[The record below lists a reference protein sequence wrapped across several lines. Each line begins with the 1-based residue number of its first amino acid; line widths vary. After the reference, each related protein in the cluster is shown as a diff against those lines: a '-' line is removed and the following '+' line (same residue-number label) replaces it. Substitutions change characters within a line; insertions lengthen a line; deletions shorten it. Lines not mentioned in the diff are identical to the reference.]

1 MYSAQRLALFAAAL
15 LALFWL
21 HLGGWLLV
29 LLAAIIAWALS
40 YVLLG
45 RSRDRAA
52 LWIAQRVEAR
62 RSGAVTT
69 DPDAEAEDAEVAG
82 AEASRPVGPAGAEGA
97 KASRPR
103 GPAGS
108 EGEAEPEQ
116 DAVAELEQ
124 AGPGQDGAQERAPR
138 AEQDGRGQQRDREG
152 EQQHEQ

>member
-1 MYSAQRLALFAAAL
+1 VYSAQRLALFVAAL

-52 LWIAQRVEAR
+52 LWIAERVEAR
-62 RSGAVTT
+62 RSGARPT
-69 DPDAEAEDAEVAG
+69 DPDAEAEDAEADAG
-82 AEASRPVGPAGAEGA
+82 GPRPDGAV
-97 KASRPR
+97 
-103 GPAGS
+103 GS
-108 EGEAEPEQ
+108 ERQPEPQE

-124 AGPGQDGAQERAPR
+124 AGAGQDGAQQDPAR
-138 AEQDGRGQQRDREG
+138 AEQHRGGQQRDGQG